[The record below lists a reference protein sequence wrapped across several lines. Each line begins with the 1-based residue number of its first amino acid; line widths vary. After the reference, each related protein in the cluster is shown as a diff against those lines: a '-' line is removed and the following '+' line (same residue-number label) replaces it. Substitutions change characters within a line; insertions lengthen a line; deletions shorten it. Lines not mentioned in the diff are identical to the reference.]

1 MLSATKAGIVCAAA
15 KEAKGSKGRRGH
27 YSRHVLPV
35 STQRYGT
42 SCPLSINQVHRMRS
56 LIKTM
61 EQFQEKESESKYV
74 T

>member
-15 KEAKGSKGRRGH
+15 KGAKGANH
-27 YSRHVLPV
+27 YSRHVLLV

-61 EQFQEKESESKYV
+61 EQFQEKESKYV